1 MLSVW
6 QMMAS
11 WKNEIINSST
21 TEFELWRNAGPSA
34 LQLQETTG
42 MLKRNKKN
50 KKYDVHVL

>member
-1 MLSVW
+1 
-6 QMMAS
+6 MAS

-42 MLKRNKKN
+42 MLKRNKKTKN
-50 KKYDVHVL
+50 MTYTSYD